1 MAGQDGRESIALET
15 ELLEN
20 GNTFSYVQAVRL
32 LRLLIRQRAGEDL
45 DAGALNSAIRTRPEL
60 SLNFPQAD
68 ISAIDRISEK
78 PLHYLITATFMGLY
92 GVSSPLPTFYT
103 EDLLQENLQDY
114 SASRGLI
121 DIINSRFYDI
131 FFHVWGR
138 HRLLFKLI
146 EDPSH
151 AYLQRLYC
159 LLGPESEKLR
169 QGIDDAHGLLRYL
182 GLSLQFPRS
191 AEGLRVL
198 ISDYLAE
205 KRISIEQC
213 VLRVVAIPRDQRFSL
228 GKAGNLLGESAYLG
242 EQFTD
247 MTGKFRVH
255 IGAVGAEKFQELL
268 PDKPAFQRI
277 SQLVRFY
284 ADQSLLWDMK
294 LDVDNHE
301 VQTARL
307 GESAWSRLGW
317 DTWMFSGK
325 MPEKEAA
332 AMFLPAEN

>member
-1 MAGQDGRESIALET
+1 MAGQDGRESTALET
-15 ELLEN
+15 ELLEK
-20 GNTFSYVQAVRL
+20 GNVFSFVQAVRL
-32 LRLLIRQRAGEDL
+32 LRLLIRQSAGENI
-45 DAGALNSAIRTRPEL
+45 DANALNSAIWTRPEL

-68 ISAIDRISEK
+68 IAAIDRISEK
-78 PLHYLITATFMGLY
+78 PPRYLITATFLGLY

-103 EDLLQENLQDY
+103 EDLLQENLQDF

-121 DIINSRFYDI
+121 DIINSRFYDL

-138 HRLLFKLI
+138 HRLFFKLI
-146 EDPSH
+146 EDPSY

-159 LLGPESEKLR
+159 FLGPESEKLR
-169 QGIDDAHGLLRYL
+169 QGIDDAYGMLRYI
-182 GLSLQFPRS
+182 GVAQQFPRS

-205 KRISIEQC
+205 KRIAIEQC
-213 VLRVVAIPRDQRFSL
+213 VLRIVAIPIDQRFSL
-228 GKAGNLLGESAYLG
+228 GKAGNLLGQSAYLG
-242 EQFTD
+242 EEFTD

-255 IGAVGAEKFQELL
+255 IGAVGAEKFQGLL

-284 ADQSLLWDMK
+284 ADQPLMWDMK
-294 LDVDNHE
+294 LSIDINE
-301 VQTARL
+301 VQTARI
-307 GESAWSRLGW
+307 GQSAWSRLGW

-325 MPEKEAA
+325 MPDKEAA